1 MFGASKNVR
10 SEKCPRRIVMHEK
23 IAKNVSVDLDPLH
36 ADSQNVGRTFEP
48 TYEMPQN
55 VRKMSDR
62 NCGCLENVRK
72 MS

>member
-1 MFGASKNVR
+1 MRKCPKNV
-10 SEKCPRRIVMHEK
+10 P
-23 IAKNVSVDLDPLH
+23 VDLDLLH